1 MKDRF
6 IPHNYK
12 QSQYVKWSTLQQ
24 NGDSVE
30 DYIKEF
36 DRLAIVCEVT
46 ENEELKM
53 GRFISG
59 LDQELQDKL
68 EGYTNLTF
76 AEACKL
82 VIKFDA
88 KRKKKK
94 PTTIPQLA
102 RKPSFPTKEG
112 SSFNKPSNP
121 PKKDTK
127 DVKLGDIVCY
137 KCGGRGHYKKDCPNT
152 RALTI
157 QEVKLMATQNINWDE
172 FEEGEEEVE
181 DDCDDCIAEPEE
193 KTSLVI
199 RRALQARVEEDA
211 APQRQHIFITRCKI
225 GDEVC
230 DLIIDGGSE
239 ANTVSKTLV
248 SKLGLTTT
256 NHPQPY
262 KLSWLDSNASTG
274 VRKQCMVSFCIG
286 SYCDSILCDVVSMD
300 ACHILLGRPW
310 QTDKRSIHD
319 GYHNTYTIVHEG
331 RKKKLHPLPPPRFS
345 PSQTPQKEVSLLS
358 LKEFERELDGEGELF
373 ILYSKETHENFVAQN
388 PKLAQLIKDFE
399 DVFPNELP
407 KELPPIRGIEHQI
420 DLIPGAPL
428 PNKPAYR
435 CNPLETKE
443 LQRQIEELMGM
454 GYVRESMSPCAVPA
468 LLVPKKDGTWRMCID
483 SRAVNNITIK
493 YRFPIPRL
501 DDMLDELSGSKVFS
515 KVDLRSG
522 YHQIRMREG
531 DEWKTAFKTKHGL
544 YEWLVM
550 PFGLTNAPS
559 TFMRLMNEVLRPFLG
574 KFVVVYLD
582 DILIYS
588 RDEESHFDH
597 LFQVFS
603 VLRQEK
609 LYGKLEKCDFL
620 LYEVM
625 FLGYFAKN
633 SKRQG
638 FNNGGG

>member
-1 MKDRF
+1 M
-6 IPHNYK
+6 
-12 QSQYVKWSTLQQ
+12 
-24 NGDSVE
+24 
-30 DYIKEF
+30 
-36 DRLAIVCEVT
+36 
-46 ENEELKM
+46 
-53 GRFISG
+53 
-59 LDQELQDKL
+59 
-68 EGYTNLTF
+68 
-76 AEACKL
+76 
-82 VIKFDA
+82 
-88 KRKKKK
+88 
-94 PTTIPQLA
+94 
-102 RKPSFPTKEG
+102 
-112 SSFNKPSNP
+112 
-121 PKKDTK
+121 
-127 DVKLGDIVCY
+127 
-137 KCGGRGHYKKDCPNT
+137 
-152 RALTI
+152 
-157 QEVKLMATQNINWDE
+157 
-172 FEEGEEEVE
+172 
-181 DDCDDCIAEPEE
+181 AEPEG

-211 APQRQHIFITRCKI
+211 APQRQHIFITRCRI

-274 VRKQCMVSFCIG
+274 VRKQCMVSFCVG

-310 QTDKRSIHD
+310 QTDKKSIHD

-358 LKEFERELDGEGELF
+358 LKEFERELEGEGELF
-373 ILYSKETHENFVAQN
+373 MLYSKETHEKFVAHN
-388 PKLAQLIKDFE
+388 PRLAQLIKDFE
-399 DVFPNELP
+399 DVFPDELP
-407 KELPPIRGIEHQI
+407 KGLPPIRGIEHQI

-501 DDMLDELSGSKVFS
+501 DDMLDELSGSK
-515 KVDLRSG
+515 
-522 YHQIRMREG
+522 
-531 DEWKTAFKTKHGL
+531 
-544 YEWLVM
+544 
-550 PFGLTNAPS
+550 
-559 TFMRLMNEVLRPFLG
+559 
-574 KFVVVYLD
+574 
-582 DILIYS
+582 
-588 RDEESHFDH
+588 
-597 LFQVFS
+597 
-603 VLRQEK
+603 
-609 LYGKLEKCDFL
+609 
-620 LYEVM
+620 
-625 FLGYFAKN
+625 
-633 SKRQG
+633 
-638 FNNGGG
+638 

>member
-1 MKDRF
+1 MVKG
-6 IPHNYK
+6 
-12 QSQYVKWSTLQQ
+12 QSSMVKIRKSKT
-24 NGDSVE
+24 V
-30 DYIKEF
+30 
-36 DRLAIVCEVT
+36 
-46 ENEELKM
+46 
-53 GRFISG
+53 
-59 LDQELQDKL
+59 
-68 EGYTNLTF
+68 
-76 AEACKL
+76 L
-82 VIKFDA
+82 VSKFDA

-172 FEEGEEEVE
+172 FEEEEEEVE
-181 DDCDDCIAEPEE
+181 DDCDDCMAEPEG

-211 APQRQHIFITRCKI
+211 APQRQHIFITRCRI

-274 VRKQCMVSFCIG
+274 VRKQCMVSFCVG

-310 QTDKRSIHD
+310 QTDKKSIHD

-358 LKEFERELDGEGELF
+358 LKEFERELEGEGELF
-373 ILYSKETHENFVAQN
+373 MLYSKETHEKFVAHN
-388 PKLAQLIKDFE
+388 PRLAQLIKDFE
-399 DVFPNELP
+399 DVFPDELP
-407 KELPPIRGIEHQI
+407 KGLPPIRGIEHQI

-588 RDEESHFDH
+588 RDEEAHFDH

-625 FLGYFAKN
+625 FLGYIVSGDDVKVDP
-633 SKRQG
+633 SKIEAIQSWPSPKTLTEEIDYV
-638 FNNGGG
+638 FQNVPLEVC